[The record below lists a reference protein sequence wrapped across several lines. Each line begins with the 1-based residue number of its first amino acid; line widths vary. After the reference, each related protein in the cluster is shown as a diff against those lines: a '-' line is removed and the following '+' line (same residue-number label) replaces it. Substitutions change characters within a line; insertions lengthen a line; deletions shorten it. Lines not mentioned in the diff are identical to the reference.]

1 MIIVRHKK
9 VPNVTTIQVDS
20 FAQPYYNL
28 KSPTIEKKKFPL
40 KSMVKW
46 TRNLC
51 TTMFETCF
59 SVLQHC

>member
-28 KSPTIEKKKFPL
+28 KSPTIEKRSFP
-40 KSMVKW
+40 
-46 TRNLC
+46 
-51 TTMFETCF
+51 
-59 SVLQHC
+59 